1 MTTYI
6 VRRFIQSLVFIVIGA
21 LFVYTALVMWMP
33 AGPNWRAERMLEEFR
48 RVSAE
53 VNPGYTGPIS
63 SPELDEIYSQFKNDR
78 PWPLSFFVWLF
89 DPSAT
94 TQEATDGSQVRKGI
108 DVTILGANIRGSGIL
123 TGDWGTSRFVHQG
136 SDIRVMIGEQTGSTL
151 LLVGVSLLL
160 SLIIAIPLGVLSA
173 VRQGTMMGHL
183 LTFGAF
189 AGRSIPPYALGT
201 LLVLLLAVVPYQLHT
216 FQGMTWLPYLPAGE
230 AFSLDQEHNNV
241 NRMYHL
247 ILPAFTLALI
257 QVVWLSRFVR
267 SSMLEVLN
275 QDYIRTARA
284 KGLSSTRVIYK
295 HALRNALIPL
305 ITVFGLAL
313 PGIVSG
319 AIIIE
324 QVFSYE
330 GLGRLYYRALGGTM
344 TTVGGGGLGRD
355 EIPPIGNP
363 IDFQVVLPITIML
376 IAVVAF
382 SNMLADIAYTVADP
396 RVEYSN
402 K

>member
-1 MTTYI
+1 L
-6 VRRFIQSLVFIVIGA
+6 FIFVGA

-33 AGPNWRAERMLEEFR
+33 AGPNWRAERMIEEFR
-48 RVSAE
+48 KISAE
-53 VNPGYTGPIS
+53 VNPGYTGPFS
-63 SPELDEIYSQFKNDR
+63 SPELEEIYAQYKNDR
-78 PWPLSFFVWLF
+78 PWPLSFLVWLF
-89 DPSAT
+89 DPEHT
-94 TQEATDGSQVRKGI
+94 TQEGPDGSPVSKGI
-108 DVTILGANIRGSGIL
+108 NVTILGVNIKGSGIL

-136 SDIRVMIGEQTGSTL
+136 SNIRVMIGEQAGSTL
-151 LLVGVSLLL
+151 LLVGVALLL

-173 VRQGTMMGHL
+173 VRQGTYMGHL
-183 LTFGAF
+183 LTFASF

-201 LLVLLLAVVPYQLHT
+201 LFVLFLAVIPYQLHT
-216 FQGMTWLPYLPAGE
+216 FSGMTWLPYLPAGE
-230 AFSLDQEHNNV
+230 AYSLDQENNNI

-247 ILPAFTLALI
+247 ILPAFTLAFI
-257 QVVWLSRFVR
+257 QVMWLARFVR

-284 KGLSSTRVIYK
+284 KGLSRTRVIYK

-305 ITVFGLAL
+305 ITAFGLAL
-313 PGIVSG
+313 PALVAG

-330 GLGRLYYRALGGTM
+330 GLGRLYYRALGGTL

-363 IDFQVVLPITIML
+363 IDFQVALPITIML
-376 IAVVAF
+376 IIVVAF

-396 RVEYSN
+396 RVEYSD

>member
-1 MTTYI
+1 VTTYI
-6 VRRFIQSLVFIVIGA
+6 VRRFIQSILFIFAGA
-21 LFVYTALVMWMP
+21 LLVYTALVMWMP

-48 RVSAE
+48 KISAE
-53 VNPGYTGPIS
+53 LNPGYTGPIS
-63 SPELDEIYSQFKNDR
+63 SPELDEIYALYKIDK
-78 PWPLSFFVWLF
+78 PWPLSFFAWLF
-89 DPSAT
+89 DPEDT
-94 TQEATDGSQVRKGI
+94 VQEGPDGTLVPKGI
-108 DVTILGANIRGSGIL
+108 DVTVLGVQIKGSGIL
-123 TGDWGTSRFVHQG
+123 TGDWGTSRWVNRG
-136 SDIRVMIGEQTGSTL
+136 SNIREMIGAQAGGTL
-151 LLVGVSLLL
+151 VLVGVALLL
-160 SLIIAIPLGVLSA
+160 SLVIAIPLGVLSA
-173 VRQGTMMGHL
+173 VRQGSLMGHM
-183 LTFGAF
+183 LTFVSF

-201 LLVLLLAVVPYQLHT
+201 LLVLFLAVIPYQLHT
-216 FQGMTWLPYLPAGE
+216 FSNMGWIPYLPAGE
-230 AFSLDQEHNNV
+230 AYSLDQENNTI
-241 NRMYHL
+241 NRIYHL
-247 ILPAFTLALI
+247 ILPAFTLSVI

-284 KGLSSTRVIYK
+284 KGLSRARVIYK

-313 PGIVSG
+313 PGLASG

-324 QVFSYE
+324 QVFSYD
-330 GLGRLYYRALGGTM
+330 GLGRLYYKALGGTL

-363 IDFQVVLPITIML
+363 IDFQVALPITIML

-382 SNMLADIAYTVADP
+382 SNMLADIAYTFADP
-396 RVEYSN
+396 RVEYSS